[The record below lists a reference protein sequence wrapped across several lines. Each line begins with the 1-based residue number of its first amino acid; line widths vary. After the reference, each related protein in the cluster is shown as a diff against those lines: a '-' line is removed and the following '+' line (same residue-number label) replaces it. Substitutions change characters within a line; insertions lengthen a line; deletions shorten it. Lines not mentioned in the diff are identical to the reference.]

1 MNKWPTLHKDESVY
15 FIEMGEME
23 HFPLDEVIFSG
34 GENVPCC
41 ANATAVNEAE
51 RAE

>member
-1 MNKWPTLHKDESVY
+1 MNKWPTLHKGESVY

-51 RAE
+51 LSE